1 MKGNIKTDRILEIF
15 YRAMKGEALSA
26 TSLADEYK
34 VSTRSIS
41 RDLTGL
47 KMFFAEHR
55 EAMGY
60 AELAYTS
67 SDHCY
72 RLQMENFITNKELL
86 AITKIL
92 IGVKAF
98 ASDDLLR
105 LIKEQL

>member
-1 MKGNIKTDRILEIF
+1 MRAVLEVYYMKGNIKTDRILEIF

-47 KMFFAEHR
+47 KMFMADHR
-55 EAMGY
+55 DAMGN
-60 AELAYTS
+60 AELLYTS

-72 RLQMENFITNKELL
+72 RLQM
-86 AITKIL
+86 
-92 IGVKAF
+92 
-98 ASDDLLR
+98 DLSPIR
-105 LIKEQL
+105 SCWPSRRS